1 MDGIWMHMVNFVH
14 LKKKTKTAVLVLY
27 IDTDPVIQPLRK
39 LDSREAST
47 QSCGEAFE
55 GFWQEEEG
63 GRASAS
69 RHCTTRRFI
78 IINYIIIRIIYIDWV
93 VVILSWEICL
103 KKK

>member
-1 MDGIWMHMVNFVH
+1 MHMVNFVH
-14 LKKKTKTAVLVLY
+14 LKKTKTAVLVLY

-69 RHCTTRRFI
+69 RHCTTRCFI